1 MKNSILIV
9 TTLFLFLAPSVSQAQ
24 VPYNMEDLGDFVSY
38 WLDTDC
44 KPHNWCDEF
53 DMDRSYAI
61 DMGDFA
67 ILAANLWLNCPGD
80 FDCDGLS
87 DSDETTY
94 ATDPNNPDTDGDGL
108 RDGEEANP
116 NLRTGSTISTI
127 KDASGST
134 ITSVFFPTGGVK
146 TVYVDVPVWFDALEY
161 IAEATLTLSGQGG
174 LFLSYPSDVLLDVG
188 GDWVDAQA
196 FNTQLLDWDKP
207 LIRMNS
213 EARGSDIGGGAMYY
227 QDGFGQTFQ
236 LLKTT
241 DVRGFAIMMQ
251 FFSTGA
257 YSYGIQD
264 AAGNWLSG
272 FPETLNVTAA
282 TGSTKLLQFPF
293 SSPVTLTRGIEY
305 YLVVVEQTELGGSP
319 MGYVVLRDNPYPYGR
334 MMWGPSYTNPG
345 FRDWMHSPP
354 NFDLAFHL
362 YRDLTGPENTYDL
375 SAGFNLYLSS
385 HNGPHL
391 SNVTIPIDIHSA
403 TAGIINF
410 SNVAIEMVVVT
421 TDPNDSD
428 SDGDGLMDG
437 WDDTDGDLV
446 YDSNETEGEKIYAT
460 NPASVDTDGDG
471 LNDFDELNYVY
482 DMTLPTAAASS
493 HSPDP
498 LRPDLLVEVDAMSGY
513 EPNDIM
519 MFETQ
524 KAYEELGI
532 TLRYK
537 IDNTSITPAAIN
549 TDAQK
554 DSQLSS
560 SDTYDDYVHLFF
572 AEDSSSGSHGTTHYA
587 MPNTIVGAVTHTN
600 NPNPTYAGCFV
611 FQKRIDDEYLPKKS
625 YLNAVGIYR
634 DLLTV
639 KTIIH
644 ELGHT
649 IGCIHETGNYGTDYY
664 NVMIQNGPL
673 GDPDTTIDRWE
684 KNILGPGGNGPR
696 FSDRSVDQIDLGFK
710 TSVEI
715 AFDPTERGFDMGQS
729 GSAIYSGYHQVL
741 ISHNYDSAIGFGW
754 DPGTAPNTDSLNSS
768 SASSY
773 RVMDMVQHSVPD
785 SQVNFRVGGLGKAEL
800 YIYVRMGKGRLSPL
814 PAPLY
819 IRARVLGSLS
829 TNFENS
835 TIYAP
840 VDYTYLNLDYPN
852 FPIPF
857 HDGSVIID
865 FTDDSSLIP
874 PRVPVPIEYI
884 TVTKRGV

>member
-1 MKNSILIV
+1 MKSSVLLTIAGFLCLTLSV
-9 TTLFLFLAPSVSQAQ
+9 TQAQ
-24 VPYNMEDLGDFVSY
+24 VPYNMEDLADFVSH

-44 KPHNWCDEF
+44 EPYSWCDEF
-53 DMDRSYAI
+53 DMDRSYGI

-67 ILAANLWLNCPGD
+67 IVAANWRLDCPGD

-94 ATDPNNPDTDGDGL
+94 STDPNNPDTDGDGL

-116 NLRTGSTISTI
+116 NLRSGSTISTI

-134 ITSVFFPTGGVK
+134 ITSVSFSTGGVK

-161 IAEATLTLSGQGG
+161 ITEATMTLSGQADPC
-174 LFLSYPSDVLLDVG
+174 SYPSDVLLDVG

-207 LIRMNS
+207 LIRINS
-213 EARGSDIGGGAMYY
+213 EARGSAGAMYSD
-227 QDGFGQTFQ
+227 DGFGQTFQ

-241 DVRGFAIMMQ
+241 DVRGFAIMME

-264 AAGNWLSG
+264 ASGNWLAG

-282 TGSTKLLQFPF
+282 TGSAKLLQFPF
-293 SSPVTLTRGIEY
+293 SSTVTLTRGTEY
-305 YLVVVEQTELGGSP
+305 YLVVVEQTDLSSSAMGFVELTS
-319 MGYVVLRDNPYPYGR
+319 NPYPYGR
-334 MMWGPSYTNPG
+334 MMFGPSYANPG

-354 NFDLAFHL
+354 LLDLAFHL
-362 YRDLTGPENTYDL
+362 YRDFTGSETTYDL

-391 SNVTIPIDIHSA
+391 SEVTIPIDIYSA

-410 SNVAIEMVVVT
+410 SNVAIEMVIVT
-421 TDPNDSD
+421 TDPNNPD
-428 SDGDGLMDG
+428 SDGDGLIDG
-437 WDDTDGDLV
+437 WDDTDGDLI
-446 YDSNETEGEKIYAT
+446 YDLAETKGEKLYAT

-471 LNDFDELNYVY
+471 QGLNDFEELNNLY

-493 HSPDP
+493 HSANP

-524 KAYEELGI
+524 KASEEIGI

-537 IDNTSITPAAIN
+537 IDNTSITPAAVN
-549 TDAQK
+549 TNAQK

-560 SDTYDDYVHLFF
+560 SDTYNDYVHLFF
-572 AEDSSSGSHGTTHYA
+572 ARDTSSGSHGTTHYA
-587 MPNTIVGAVTHTN
+587 MPNTTVGAITHTN
-600 NPNPTYAGCFV
+600 NPNPTYAGSFV
-611 FQKRIDDEYLPKKS
+611 FQKEIDDDYLLKQS
-625 YLNAVGIYR
+625 YLNSVGIYR
-634 DLLTV
+634 DLLTT

-644 ELGHT
+644 ELGHL

-664 NVMIQNGPL
+664 NVMIQNSPL

-684 KNILGPGGNGPR
+684 KNFLGPDDNGPR

-715 AFDPTERGFDMGQS
+715 GFDPTVRGFDLGQS

-754 DPGTAPNTDSLNSS
+754 DPGAAPDTDSLNSS
-768 SASSY
+768 SASSN

-785 SQVNFRVGGLGKAEL
+785 SQVKFRVGGLGKAEL
-800 YIYVRMGKGRLSPL
+800 YIYVRMGKGRLS
-814 PAPLY
+814 
-819 IRARVLGSLS
+819 SLS
-829 TNFENS
+829 TDLHIQAHVDGSRNTNPEYS

-840 VDYTYLNLDYPN
+840 VDSTYLNLDYPN

-857 HDGSVIID
+857 DDGSVIID
-865 FTDDSSLIP
+865 FTDDSSMIP